1 MTRTISRIMFAGL
14 IAGVAV
20 AASADG
26 AGNTDR
32 PRVCVNAT
40 LLGSY
45 GLYRSGV
52 TAAGPLAGVGIIHFD
67 GYATIGTQSI
77 SRNGTFQFDAPIN
90 GTYEIASDC
99 TGKFLAPDGTEIA
112 RVIVVDEGKG
122 FYIMSETAG
131 NAVYGVGRRIGT
143 D

>member
-1 MTRTISRIMFAGL
+1 MNRIISRTVFAGL
-14 IAGVAV
+14 IAGVA
-20 AASADG
+20 ATAWADG
-26 AGNTDR
+26 AGNVDP

-45 GLYRSGV
+45 GFYRSGV
-52 TAAGPLAGVGIIHFD
+52 TTAGPLAGLGILHFD
-67 GYATIGTQSI
+67 GYSAVGTQSI

-90 GTYEIASDC
+90 GTYQIASDC